1 MAAQV
6 TEQFSFTS
14 DTCKLNNRYDLSKNW
29 TLVVDCYVSGTYL
42 DNDLSIL
49 KGDIDNPGTNKLEI
63 STNYHGQY
71 TYLDVGIWK
80 ETISTSDTAWTTT
93 LPLSGP
99 VQLTIQYNE
108 KGRVQYSFAN
118 KNNYPVPSSGSFT
131 LSSLFTPD
139 DILSGFTTGISDYDV
154 NSVDPGGQLWKR
166 PSGSFTGTVAVP
178 EPTTATLSLLALAG
192 LAARRRRK

>member
-14 DTCKLNNRYDLSKNW
+14 DTCKLNNRYDLSKSW
-29 TLVVDCYVSGTYL
+29 TLVVDCYVSGVDTNGDKTIIAGITNNRLGLYTN
-42 DNDLSIL
+42 DNGKQTQLNVGSW
-49 KGDIDNPGTNKLEI
+49 GQQIDTAN
-63 STNYHGQY
+63 
-71 TYLDVGIWK
+71 
-80 ETISTSDTAWTTT
+80 TAWTVD

-108 KGRVQYSFAN
+108 DGRVQYSFAN
-118 KNNYPVPSSGSFT
+118 TNGYPVPSSGSFT
-131 LSSLFTPD
+131 LSTLFTTD
-139 DILSGFTTGISDYDV
+139 DILSGFSTGISDYDV
-154 NSVDPGGQLWKR
+154 NSVGPGGQLWKR